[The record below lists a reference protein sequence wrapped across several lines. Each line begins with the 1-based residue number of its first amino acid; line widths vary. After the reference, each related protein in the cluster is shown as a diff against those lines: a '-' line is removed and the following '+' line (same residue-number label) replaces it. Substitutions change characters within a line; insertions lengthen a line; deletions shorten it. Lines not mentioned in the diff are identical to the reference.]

1 MIFSNKTSDD
11 ILVREQLDKFSEIN
25 PHHFKL
31 YHTLTRHDD
40 AKHGEFRGLKGR
52 VSAELFKTCGL
63 PEPSPETLIC
73 YCGPAAFNKTVVE
86 TLTAMGYTEDML
98 FKF

>member
-1 MIFSNKTSDD
+1 MLYSNKTKDD
-11 ILVREQLDKFSEIN
+11 ILAKAELDELVKMN
-25 PHHFKL
+25 PDNFKL

-40 AKHGEFRGLKGR
+40 ARDGEWDGLRGR
-52 VSAELFKTCGL
+52 ITAEQIKQCGF

-73 YCGPAAFNKTVVE
+73 YCGSAGFNKTVEDV
-86 TLTAMGYTEDML
+86 LGKLGYDKDML